1 MTTRQPTGM
10 EEVIELEGKLRQALA
25 GKLSLADRVEAA
37 AMLGSAYRGPGTRL
51 DALREIAGRLGK

>member
-1 MTTRQPTGM
+1 MTRQPTGM

-25 GKLSLADRVEAA
+25 GKLSLADRVEAT
-37 AMLGSAYRGPGTRL
+37 AMLGSAYRGSGTRL